1 MVSAVY
7 VIYYTNRN
15 GVGVCADRAR
25 VRARPGGVRE
35 AVEARLPERRATPP
49 GGHGGQDHHD
59 RRQVHAQSNT
69 PSGVFKIIVPRLCD
83 TQQPRLPS

>member
-15 GVGVCADRAR
+15 GVGVGADRAR

-49 GGHGGQDHHD
+49 GGRGGQDHHD
-59 RRQVHAQSNT
+59 RRQVQGDPGDPYARGKGYVDISSV
-69 PSGVFKIIVPRLCD
+69 SG
-83 TQQPRLPS
+83 

>member
-59 RRQVHAQSNT
+59 RRQAHVQSNAD
-69 PSGVFKIIVPRLCD
+69 SIWHVLIVFKMIDCPEVA
-83 TQQPRLPS
+83 